1 MGPIWRPADTKR
13 GCAVVICTRNRPEEL
28 ECCLKAVFAQSHP
41 PSEILIVD
49 NTPSDSRAE
58 QVAMRWGVSYA
69 VEPVPGLSR
78 ARNLGARSCRSEFV
92 AFLDDDCLPEPG
104 WLAALAAEFE
114 DPNTSIVTGRVVPVS
129 STGNS
134 GRDAA
139 ILGGQG
145 PTFRDRRV
153 LNCRSPRWFELANF
167 GGAGDGNNMAFRR
180 RVFGAWGGFD
190 ERLGRGAPINGNE
203 EHYAFF
209 QLIERGNTL
218 VYTPEAVVRHPY
230 PSDLSMI
237 RQRLLSQFRASAAFM
252 MLLFVEH
259 PRYRLRVLRYVVEGL
274 IGRRRDWRELG
285 VERQRIFSAWRSVAP
300 AMSGIALYRR
310 VRKQRVIGQ
319 AQSSAVSTHAQ
330 PILSQ
335 EREAAAYSLFEPPD
349 GTSSQQR
356 VTTLGR
362 SSSNY

>member
-1 MGPIWRPADTKR
+1 M
-13 GCAVVICTRNRPEEL
+13 VICTRNRPKEL
-28 ECCLKAVFAQSHP
+28 ECCLKAVFAQSLP

-49 NTPSDSRAE
+49 NAPSDTRAE
-58 QVAMRWGVSYA
+58 QVAKHWGVRYA

-78 ARNLGARSCRSEFV
+78 ARNRGARNCRSEIV

-104 WLAALAAEFE
+104 WLAALAAEFA
-114 DPNTSIVTGRVVPVS
+114 DPNTSIVTGRVVPGA
-129 STGNS
+129 STRNG
-134 GRDAA
+134 GRSAA

-145 PTFRDRRV
+145 PTFRNRRV
-153 LNCRSPRWFELANF
+153 LNRRSPQWFELANF

-180 RVFGAWGGFD
+180 RVFDAWGGFD

-218 VYTPEAVVRHPY
+218 VYTPAAIVRHPY
-230 PSDLSMI
+230 PDDLGTI
-237 RQRLLSQFRASAAFM
+237 RQRLLSQFCASAAFM

-274 IGRRRDWRELG
+274 FGMRRDWREVE
-285 VERQRIFSAWRSVAP
+285 VERQRVIPAWRSVAR
-300 AMSGIALYRR
+300 AMSGIALYLR
-310 VRKQRVIGQ
+310 VRKQPVIGQ
-319 AQSSAVSTHAQ
+319 AEPSGVSTHAQ
-330 PILSQ
+330 PMLTPD
-335 EREAAAYSLFEPPD
+335 REPATYSLFEPD
-349 GTSSQQR
+349 GTSPQQR
-356 VTTLGR
+356 VATMGR